1 MKEDESEFNKE
12 INAFVQ
18 KWDVYSLIEFVG
30 LAEKLIELYDMDE
43 KDDFLRQYYGKED
56 GDNIRIVRTVMI
68 LSKMSE
74 VFGAKMVS
82 TNVKFKGLW
91 KKLSESKEKKK

>member
-1 MKEDESEFNKE
+1 MHKDTSEFNKE

-18 KWDVYSLIEFVG
+18 KWDVYSLIELVG

-43 KDDFLRQYYGKED
+43 KDDFLREYYGKED
-56 GDNIRIVRTVMI
+56 GDNIRIVMTVTL

-74 VFGAKMVS
+74 LFGAKMVS
-82 TNVKFKGLW
+82 TNVKFPKLW
-91 KKLSESKEKKK
+91 KRLNDKSHKS

>member
-1 MKEDESEFNKE
+1 MNKEVSTLNKE
-12 INAFVQ
+12 INQFVQ
-18 KWDVYSLIEFVG
+18 KWDVYSLIELVG

-43 KDDFLRQYYGKED
+43 KEDFLREYYGKED
-56 GDNIRIVRTVMI
+56 GDNIRIIMTVRL

-91 KKLSESKEKKK
+91 KRLDG